1 MDDPDSLLISDL
13 SRRYPIPTDDLLE
26 LYELSHSLPVVPPAK
41 VTQISHLLYYM
52 FSGLISDSYQQF
64 VINQEKLQQ
73 QSLIN
78 ESIQRYKSFSSLA
91 PSQYPYEKEQE
102 LITKVK
108 NGRFR
113 SGEGIAER
121 TAGLRVFRGGK
132 QS

>member
-1 MDDPDSLLISDL
+1 MTRLASDFG
-13 SRRYPIPTDDLLE
+13 SERRYPIPTDDLLE

-78 ESIQRYKSFSSLA
+78 ESIQRIKASVLWRL
-91 PSQYPYEKEQE
+91 PSIPMK
-102 LITKVK
+102 
-108 NGRFR
+108 R
-113 SGEGIAER
+113 SR
-121 TAGLRVFRGGK
+121 N
-132 QS
+132 